1 MLKYCAVFS
10 LCAGVGLAADY
21 MTGQAARA
29 VIGQTTF
36 TAQASGASN
45 TLMGGVGGVAYA
57 NNTLFVTDSNRMGN
71 APINNRVLI
80 FNDLSHMIPAP
91 TAEIGPNTGRCPVCA
106 VGASLVLGQPDFTST
121 NYQTSANGMR
131 LPTAIATDGR
141 ILAVAD
147 TANNRILIWKE
158 IPTQIGQPADLVL
171 GQPDFVTVEPVI
183 VTQSSLRAPQGV
195 WIQNGRLFVADTQN
209 DRVMI
214 WNSIPTKNNQPADLE
229 LGAPNFTT
237 TPNLNLIDSSLV
249 AAANTMINPTSVT
262 SDGVH
267 VFVADLGFNRVLIWN
282 EIPTQNGQNADVE
295 VGQINFTTSFAN
307 DNTDLC
313 PSVGTDASGNP
324 IYPATCVNTLS
335 FPRVA
340 LSDGTRLYIAD
351 AGNDRVLVF
360 NTIPTVNGAGADVVL
375 GQPDQY
381 ADILVTSTDTTF
393 SPNLAQS
400 ASYATPSPSGLAWD
414 GTSLYVTDSLNYRV
428 LVFTPENA
436 VVPINGVVNQ
446 ASQALYAEG
455 SITFSGSIE
464 AGDCLLLNISTPYQ
478 LNPTYYVY
486 TIQTGDT
493 LDTITTNVSN
503 IINGVGN
510 VPGGTCATAPNP
522 TNGGLG
528 DPNVYAVAE
537 LDFDLVKLVAR
548 GPGTIGNQIEIAA
561 TTGATITTT
570 STTTNNVVTTT
581 EATSGTSTLTASTSA
596 STLANGGDA
605 SILAPGTLISI
616 EGSNLSDNTATTPAD
631 SLSGNPN
638 DAPLPLELGGVEVYI
653 DGIRVGI
660 LAVSPTQIDAQVP
673 YELIDTNSSSL
684 YVRTLHNNG
693 SISVTTAVGL
703 QITSQGAPGLYAAS
717 GPEPRQLN
725 ATHYSSYATGVIDV
739 AGSPTPADTVT
750 VTIEDRQYSYSV
762 TSADTIY
769 TIRDGLVA
777 LINSNGDER
786 VNAVASGSEFSV
798 GQFAGIIISS
808 KTPGPAGNGI
818 PISATVVGETTTNL
832 TTGVMST
839 SSPTESMTA
848 INSQLCCA
856 NIGGAPVT
864 ADNPAV
870 PGELITVY
878 ATGLGLVG
886 PAAALAATQDFLPY
900 EGPTLNNPN
909 APVSS
914 TIGGLTGNV
923 IIAGLQVGAIG
934 VYQVVLQLPSGL
946 PTNPLTQVTIAQ
958 FTYLSNLTVI
968 PVFAPNPVGG
978 ASQ

>member
-57 NNTLFVTDSNRMGN
+57 NNTLFVTDSNREGN
-71 APINNRVLI
+71 IPVNNRVLL

-121 NYQTSANGMR
+121 NYQISANGMR
-131 LPTAIATDGR
+131 LPTAVATDGR

-147 TANNRILIWKE
+147 TANNRVLLWKS
-158 IPTQIGQPADLVL
+158 IPTQMDQPADLVI
-171 GQPDFVTVEPVI
+171 GQPDFITVQPVI

-214 WNSIPTKNNQPADLE
+214 WNSIPTKNNQPADLV

-262 SDGVH
+262 SDGKH

-282 EIPTQNGQNADVE
+282 EIPTTNGQNADVE

-313 PSVGTDASGNP
+313 ASVGTDASGNP

-335 FPRVA
+335 FPRFA

-381 ADILVTSTDTTF
+381 ADVLVTSQNDEF
-393 SPNLAQS
+393 DPNLAQS
-400 ASYATPSPSGLAWD
+400 ASYATPAPSGLAWD
-414 GTSLYVTDSLNYRV
+414 GTNLYVTDSLNYRV
-428 LVFTPENA
+428 LVFTPETA
-436 VVPINGVVNQ
+436 TVPINGVVNQ
-446 ASQALYAEG
+446 ASQAIYAQG
-455 SITFSGSIE
+455 SITFSGTIE
-464 AGDCLLLNISTPYQ
+464 AGDCLLLNIGTAYQ
-478 LNPTYYVY
+478 FNPTYYVY
-486 TIQTGDT
+486 TVQTGDT
-493 LDTITTNVSN
+493 LDTITTNVAN

-510 VPGGTCATAPNP
+510 VPGGTCAATPNP
-522 TNGGLG
+522 SYTGG
-528 DPNVYAVAE
+528 DYNVFAVPE

-548 GPGTIGNQIEIAA
+548 GPGVLGDQIQITA

-570 STTTNNVVTTT
+570 ATTTNNVVTTT
-581 EATSGTSTLTASTSA
+581 EAVSGTATLVAATSA
-596 STLANGGDA
+596 STLQNGGNA
-605 SILAPGTLISI
+605 SILSPGALISI
-616 EGSNLSDNTATTPAD
+616 QGTNLSDNTITTPAD
-631 SLSGNPN
+631 SLSPTPN
-638 DAPLPLELGGVEVYI
+638 DAPLPLELGGVEVYV
-653 DGIRVGI
+653 DGIRIGI
-660 LAVSPTQIDAQVP
+660 LGVSPTQIDAQIP
-673 YELIDTNSSSL
+673 YEIIDTNSSSL
-684 YVRTLHNNG
+684 YVRTVHNNG
-693 SISVTTAVGL
+693 TVTVTTAVGL
-703 QITSQGAPGLYAAS
+703 QITSTGAPGLYAAP
-717 GPEPRQLN
+717 GPEPRQLT
-725 ATHYSSYATGVIDV
+725 ATHYSSYATGIIDV
-739 AGSPTPADTVT
+739 AGSPTPGDTVT
-750 VTIEDRQYSYSV
+750 ITVEDRQYDYAV
-762 TSADTIY
+762 TAADTVF

-786 VNAVASGSEFSV
+786 VGATASGSDFSP
-798 GQFAGIIISS
+798 GQFAGIVLTA
-808 KTPGPAGNGI
+808 KVPGSAGNGLVI
-818 PISATVVGETTTNL
+818 AGAAVGETTTNA
-832 TTGVMST
+832 TTGVVST
-839 SSPTESMTA
+839 SSPTESITA

-864 ADNPAV
+864 SFNPAV
-870 PGELITVY
+870 PGEMIIVY

-886 PAAALAATQDFLPY
+886 PGPALAATQDFLPY
-900 EGPTLNNPN
+900 EGPTLNNPTSS
-909 APVSS
+909 VSS
-914 TIGGLTGNV
+914 QIGGLTGNV
-923 IIAGLQVGAIG
+923 IFAGLQVGAIG
-934 VYQVVLQLPSGL
+934 LYQVVLQLPGDL

-958 FTYLSNLTVI
+958 NIYTSNLTVI
-968 PVFAPNPVGG
+968 PVFSPSPTSGKAP
-978 ASQ
+978 